1 MKDKLTKVLAEIENT
16 KKALETNN
24 VETIKDATDKLTK
37 VLESMNYPYF
47 QQGTMNKEEGYPESY
62 FTFKNMSS
70 DGDAFYNNEEH
81 KIVWLFIVAFYSNN
95 SDLIDKELLNLKEK
109 LKRDGFI
116 VSGKGYDVESDEP
129 TQTGR
134 GIAVRIIENL

>member
-1 MKDKLTKVLAEIENT
+1 MK
-16 KKALETNN
+16 
-24 VETIKDATDKLTK
+24 DKLTK

-109 LKRDGFI
+109 LYRYFI
-116 VSGKGYDVESDEP
+116 HE
-129 TQTGR
+129 
-134 GIAVRIIENL
+134 AVI

>member
-1 MKDKLTKVLAEIENT
+1 MK
-16 KKALETNN
+16 
-24 VETIKDATDKLTK
+24 DKLTK

-81 KIVWLFIVAFYSNN
+81 KIVWLFIKF
-95 SDLIDKELLNLKEK
+95 
-109 LKRDGFI
+109 KRKI
-116 VSGKGYDVESDEP
+116 KKGWVYCEW
-129 TQTGR
+129 Q
-134 GIAVRIIENL
+134 RI

>member
-1 MKDKLTKVLAEIENT
+1 MK
-16 KKALETNN
+16 
-24 VETIKDATDKLTK
+24 DKLTK

-62 FTFKNMSS
+62 LTFKNMSS

>member
-1 MKDKLTKVLAEIENT
+1 MK
-16 KKALETNN
+16 
-24 VETIKDATDKLTK
+24 DKLTK

-109 LKRDGFI
+109 LKMD
-116 VSGKGYDVESDEP
+116 DELK
-129 TQTGR
+129 R
-134 GIAVRIIENL
+134 LEALERKDRKSKL